1 MELLFFVVK
10 GLEDLAV
17 AGEAVD
23 KVGDERR
30 RRSTH
35 CGLE

>member
-17 AGEAVD
+17 AREPVD
-23 KVGDERR
+23 KVSHEG
-30 RRSTH
+30 
-35 CGLE
+35 